1 MRAHTANIPTYII
14 LVNDRVSGDLI
25 SISSHFNPYQVSL
38 RRIDT
43 IPRIYVNLLVTTAT
57 LHKSM
62 QQDENFVRSSA
73 LVQREED
80 IFRFRISALQD
91 VNHRLS
97 KKDTQ
102 TSDSTLMCVICLLLS
117 TVSILKTGY
126 TMPALVLWFC
136 CMDGW
141 MLIMSS
147 RCNNPLTRIGEPT
160 WRVPEGLF
168 SYEVD

>member
-1 MRAHTANIPTYII
+1 MLACSLARLFAHSSTPDIAHPHHTQFFTITLNKRNACTLLTYII

-43 IPRIYVNLLVTTAT
+43 IPRIYVSLLVTTAT

-73 LVQREED
+73 LMQREED
-80 IFRFRISALQD
+80 IFRFRIRALRD
-91 VNHRLS
+91 VNYRLS

-117 TVSILKTGY
+117 TVSGLGQGL
-126 TMPALVLWFC
+126 PALVLWF
-136 CMDGW
+136 
-141 MLIMSS
+141 L
-147 RCNNPLTRIGEPT
+147 L
-160 WRVPEGLF
+160 
-168 SYEVD
+168 